1 MKRNAS
7 YNHFGLSIWSGALA
21 RWRILV
27 CPASTQR
34 GGGSQRSKWFVR
46 PARSVVEYIVV
57 CNRWHQACQIVSYVH
72 AMNIL
77 SSYMPIVIQE
87 LRFFFL
93 KIMLTDSNL
102 VVTNIYSSVQWY
114 LLQNLIQPSRKNSSI
129 LHFCCMR
136 LSDLVSKFKIAANQC
151 CVIVTYILSFNKE
164 HLARFSLRP
173 RQ

>member
-1 MKRNAS
+1 MDHEKKRVIS
-7 YNHFGLSIWSGALA
+7 YNHFGLSIWNGPLA
-21 RWRILV
+21 RWKILV

-72 AMNIL
+72 AMNIFL
-77 SSYMPIVIQE
+77 LTEFIYVNCDSKIKN
-87 LRFFFL
+87 FFL

-114 LLQNLIQPSRKNSSI
+114 LLQNLIQPCRKNCSI

-136 LSDLVSKFKIAANQC
+136 LSDQM
-151 CVIVTYILSFNKE
+151 
-164 HLARFSLRP
+164 
-173 RQ
+173 

>member
-1 MKRNAS
+1 MGRL
-7 YNHFGLSIWSGALA
+7 FGQPMAWWRRCGGHANPDPGARGLA
-21 RWRILV
+21 NM
-27 CPASTQR
+27 
-34 GGGSQRSKWFVR
+34 FF
-46 PARSVVEYIVV
+46 
-57 CNRWHQACQIVSYVH
+57 CNYVH
-72 AMNIL
+72 AMNIFL
-77 SSYMPIVIQE
+77 LTEFIYVNCDSKIKN
-87 LRFFFL
+87 FFL